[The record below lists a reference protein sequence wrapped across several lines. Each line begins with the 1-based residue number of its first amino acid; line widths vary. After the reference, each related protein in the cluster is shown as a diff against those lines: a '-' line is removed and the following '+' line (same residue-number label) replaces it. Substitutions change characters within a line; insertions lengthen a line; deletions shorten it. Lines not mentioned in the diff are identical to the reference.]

1 MPGTSRPRTPPSSRS
16 NSSSKL
22 SLTALRLTGSLIAF
36 ALAGQGLAQ
45 DRDALPS
52 LEDLIPDAAIDAPEA
67 WAEQIGDDVAPAP
80 APEDIEVDDLPE
92 PDFDAPLDE
101 FPPPPMEWPDETPL
115 AEVEELDEEAFEFA
129 ELAEE
134 LQDPFADAEIER
146 ISSNLELAFPTDRAL
161 FPIRDEFIDRY
172 KSLSAIEE
180 FDSGD
185 ENLAV
190 VSARAKADEEL
201 LTTLLRAYGYYD
213 AQVAR
218 SVAGPLPGDE
228 VDADRPT
235 VRFAIVPGARY
246 TYGAIELGDLA
257 SAPDAE
263 VLRNAF
269 EIRSGDDMSNF
280 RIVEEQFDLDRAL
293 GEFGY
298 PFAEIDAPELLVDHD
313 RDEGDLTLAVR
324 PNGKYVFGEV
334 TSSMPRFLSGKH
346 FGTIAR
352 FEPGDVYQRSLQ
364 MDLRRAV
371 TATGLVS
378 SVEVTPRE
386 VSAPSGDQPGVVA
399 MDVEIQK
406 AKLRTIAGAIGYG
419 SEEGFRLQGS
429 WEHRNFFPP
438 EGAVRARA
446 IAGTQEQLAGL
457 TYRRNNFRGRDRVLN
472 IDAYARS
479 FDNDVYQ
486 ADTAALVG
494 SYEQASTLLFQKP
507 LSWSIGM
514 ELVATDER
522 DAKVKGGKNPRQTYL
537 IAALP
542 ASVLVDASDDLLDPT
557 KGFRIGARVSP
568 EISRLSGSESTYLSA
583 QLDGSVYK
591 QINDRI
597 ILAGRTRLGTIV
609 GAETFQIAPSR
620 RLYAGGGSSVRGY
633 GYQQIGPR
641 NGVGDPNGGRSL
653 VELSAEAR
661 IRTRF
666 FDGALG
672 VVPFVD
678 AGSVSRSSTPDLD
691 RIKIGAGV
699 GLRYYTGF
707 GPLRVDVGFPLNP
720 GPDDSFVAVYVSL
733 GQAF

>member
-1 MPGTSRPRTPPSSRS
+1 M
-16 NSSSKL
+16 
-22 SLTALRLTGSLIAF
+22 ALV
-36 ALAGQGLAQ
+36 LASHSHAQ
-45 DRDALPS
+45 DRTAPPT
-52 LEDLIPDAAIDAPEA
+52 LEDLIPDSAIDAPQE
-67 WAEQIGDDVAPAP
+67 WAGDLGDDVTPVP
-80 APEDIEVDDLPE
+80 PPSDIEADDLSG
-92 PDFDAPLDE
+92 PDFDTPLEE
-101 FPPPPMEWPDETPL
+101 FPPPPMEWPDESPPP
-115 AEVEELDEEAFEFA
+115 EVEELDPEDFEFA
-129 ELAEE
+129 ELGDE
-134 LQDPFADAEIER
+134 LKDPFADAEVER
-146 ISSNLELAFPTDRAL
+146 LSANLELTFPTDRSL
-161 FPIRDEFIDRY
+161 FPIRDEFLDRY
-172 KSLSAIEE
+172 EALSAVEE
-180 FDSGD
+180 FDSED

-190 VSARAKADEEL
+190 VSARAKSDEEL
-201 LTTLLRAYGYYD
+201 LTTLLRVYGYYD
-213 AQVAR
+213 AQVVR
-218 SVAGPLPGDE
+218 SVVGALPGEE
-228 VDADRPT
+228 VAADTPT
-235 VRFAIVPGARY
+235 VRFAIVPGPRY
-246 TYGAIELGDLA
+246 TYGAIDLGELA
-257 SAPDAE
+257 TAPDASA
-263 VLRNAF
+263 LRAAF
-269 EIRSGDDMSNF
+269 EIDTGEDMSNY

-298 PFAEIDAPELLVDHD
+298 PFAEIDAPELLVDHA

-334 TSSMPRFLSGKH
+334 TSSMPEFLSGKH

-352 FEPGDVYQRSLQ
+352 FDPGDVYQRSLQ

-386 VSAPSGDQPGVVA
+386 VSPPTDSEPGVVA
-399 MDVEIQK
+399 MDVEIAK
-406 AKLRTIAGAIGYG
+406 AKLKTIAGAVGYG
-419 SEEGFRLQGS
+419 SEEGFRVQAS

-438 EGAVRARA
+438 EGAVRVRA

-479 FDNDVYQ
+479 FDNEVYQ

-507 LSWSIGM
+507 LSWSVGL
-514 ELVATDER
+514 ELIATDER
-522 DAKVKGGKNPRQTYL
+522 DARIKGGKNPRQTYL

-542 ASVLVDASDDLLDPT
+542 ASVLLDATDDLLDPS
-557 KGFRIGARVSP
+557 KGFRLGLRASP
-568 EISRLSGSESTYLSA
+568 EISRLSGSESTYVSA
-583 QLDGSVYK
+583 QLDASYYQRMSEKIV
-591 QINDRI
+591 
-597 ILAGRTRLGTIV
+597 LAGRTRLGTIV
-609 GAETFQIAPSR
+609 GAETFEIAPSR

-661 IRTRF
+661 IRTGF

-672 VVPFVD
+672 VVPFID
-678 AGSVSRSSTPDLD
+678 AGSVSRSTTPDLD

-699 GLRYYTGF
+699 GLRYHTGF

>member
-1 MPGTSRPRTPPSSRS
+1 MRPSNRSISS
-16 NSSSKL
+16 N
-22 SLTALRLTGSLIAF
+22 RLPISDVRFAASLIA
-36 ALAGQGLAQ
+36 LAWVGAGTSVAAAQ
-45 DRDALPS
+45 DREAPPS
-52 LEDLIPDAAIDAPEA
+52 LEDLIPDSAIDAPEA
-67 WAEQIGDDVAPAP
+67 WAEQVGDDVAPAP
-80 APEDIEVDDLPE
+80 PPEDIETDDLPE
-92 PDFDAPLDE
+92 PDFDSPLEE
-101 FPPPPMEWPDETPL
+101 FPPPPLDLPDEAPL
-115 AEVEELDEEAFEFA
+115 APVEELDPEDFDFA
-129 ELAEE
+129 ELGEE
-134 LQDPFADAEIER
+134 LKDPFADAEVER
-146 ISSNLELAFPTDRAL
+146 LSAFLELAFPTDRAL

-172 KSLSAIEE
+172 QSLSAVEE
-180 FDSGD
+180 FDAD
-185 ENLAV
+185 NKNLATI
-190 VSARAKADEEL
+190 SARAKSDEEL

-213 AQVAR
+213 SQVVR
-218 SVAGPLPGDE
+218 SVAGALPGDE
-228 VDADRPT
+228 AAAVRPT
-235 VRFAIVPGARY
+235 VRFAIVPGERY
-246 TYGAIELGDLA
+246 RFGAIDLGDLG
-257 SAPDAE
+257 SAPDADA
-263 VLRNAF
+263 LRQAF
-269 EIRSGDDMSNF
+269 EVRSGDEMSNF

-313 RDEGDLTLAVR
+313 RNEGDLTLAVR
-324 PNGKYVFGEV
+324 PKGKYVFGEV
-334 TSSMPRFLSGKH
+334 TSSMPDFLSGKH

-352 FEPGDVYQRSLQ
+352 FEPGDVFQRSLQ

-386 VSAPSGDQPGVVA
+386 VTPPVGDEPGVVA
-399 MDVEIQK
+399 MDVAITK

-419 SEEGFRLQGS
+419 SEEGFRLQAS

-438 EGAVRARA
+438 EGAIRARA
-446 IAGTQEQLAGL
+446 IAGTQEQLAGI

-557 KGFRIGARVSP
+557 KGFRIGARLSP
-568 EISRLSGSESTYLSA
+568 EVSRVSGSQSTYLSA
-583 QLDGSVYK
+583 QVDGSYYK
-591 QINDRI
+591 QINERI
-597 ILAGRTRLGTIV
+597 VLAGRTRIGTIV
-609 GAETFQIAPSR
+609 GADTFQIAPSR

-672 VVPFVD
+672 VVPFID
-678 AGSVSRSSTPDLD
+678 AGSVSRSTMPDLD

-699 GLRYYTGF
+699 GVRYYTGF